1 MPASDMTL
9 QMVLKLKDEASK
21 ELGKA
26 GKAVGGLNKQ
36 ALLIGGAAVA
46 GIAAAGAALWDAAK
60 AAGEEE
66 LGVIRLGETVKNTG
80 ADWNTAQTA
89 IEDYL
94 TAELKRVALDDGEGR
109 DSLNKLTAAT
119 GDYKEAM
126 ALLPGVMDLAR
137 GANISME
144 QATMLVTK
152 AIDGSVG
159 GLGKYGIEVSKEATN
174 TEILG
179 AIQAKYAGQAEAYGN
194 TFAGAQAKMDIALG
208 NLKETV
214 GAAVL
219 PVLTDL
225 ITKFANIAMDAM
237 PAIETALNTVGPVFT
252 TIFNGIGTVITGA
265 WDLISPV
272 FTAIV
277 GWLQG
282 DGTSTLN
289 SWGTTMDTVMNGVKT
304 TVETILGGLKTFWE
318 TNGDQIVTVV
328 NTVWGLIGTAIDT
341 AWGVIKGAIDTAM
354 ALFHGD
360 WQGVWDGIKGIVD
373 TIWSGI
379 KTAFD
384 QAWPLIKGAIDAA
397 MTALKGAWD
406 TAWNGIKTSM
416 ETIWTNIKTSVETK
430 VGEVKTAIGTK
441 LEEVKTVLSTAW
453 NSIWEKAK
461 TDWGTIAS
469 AVTGPINGLV
479 GTLTTAADNIWKA
492 LFGPEGA
499 FTKMRDKLSHIFEG
513 VHIPLPHFTAKYTKV
528 LGIDIVSGF
537 DVQWYGKGLT
547 NGVFNKPTLIGVGE
561 RGPEAVNVT
570 PLGGGR
576 SRGGGGMTL
585 VFNYQP
591 MMSMA
596 DEREAYTKLAP
607 VLREVIV
614 REQRRGVTW

>member
-26 GKAVGGLNKQ
+26 GEAVGGLNKQ

-137 GANISME
+137 GANISMD
-144 QATMLVTK
+144 QATTMV
-152 AIDGSVG
+152 AN
-159 GLGKYGIEVSKEATN
+159 GLAGKTAAFSKYGIEIQKGADA

-179 AIQAKYAGQAEAYGN
+179 AIQATYGGQAEAYGN
-194 TFAGAQAKMDIALG
+194 TFAGAQDKMGIALG
-208 NLKETV
+208 NLKETI

-219 PVLTDL
+219 PALTSL
-225 ITKFANIAMDAM
+225 ISTFANLATEAM
-237 PAIETALNTVGPVFT
+237 PYVEQAVGYLSDTISAVMPVIVSVIQSAVGIVKPILEAFFKFLQDPGAAMFEYLKNAITVIMPIIRDAVTNAVGAITSFWQSNGDTIKATVSGTFETAKSVVQTVMPIIQGV
-252 TIFNGIGTVITGA
+252 IATV
-265 WDLISPV
+265 
-272 FTAIV
+272 TAAI
-277 GWLQG
+277 QG
-282 DGTSTLN
+282 D
-289 SWGTTMDTVMNGVKT
+289 WGKV
-304 TVETILGGLKTFWE
+304 WE
-318 TNGDQIVTVV
+318 N
-328 NTVWGLIGTAIDT
+328 
-341 AWGVIKGAIDTAM
+341 
-354 ALFHGD
+354 
-360 WQGVWDGIKGIVD
+360 
-373 TIWSGI
+373 
-379 KTAFD
+379 
-384 QAWPLIKGAIDAA
+384 
-397 MTALKGAWD
+397 
-406 TAWNGIKTSM
+406 
-416 ETIWTNIKTSVETK
+416 
-430 VGEVKTAIGTK
+430 VKTA
-441 LEEVKTVLSTAW
+441 LSDAWTAIKSVAASAVSALAGILANAW
-453 NSIWEKAK
+453 NSIWTKLN
-461 TDWGTIAS
+461 TDWNTITTS
-469 AVTGPINGLV
+469 LRNTLNSWV
-479 GTLTTAADNIWKA
+479 GIFTKPVADIWDN

-499 FTKMRDKLSHIFEG
+499 FTKMRDKLGKIFEG
-513 VHIPLPHFTAKYTKV
+513 VHIPLPHFTVKYMNV
-528 LGIDIVSGF
+528 AGLQVPSGF
-537 DVQWYGKGLT
+537 DVQWYGKGLE
-547 NGVFNKPTLIGVGE
+547 NAVFTRPTLIGVGE
-561 RGPEAVNVT
+561 AGAERVNVT